1 MAMPEKNLKLD
12 SKKRI
17 TLGKLAPEGVS
28 SYDAEIKENGVI
40 ILHPKVE
47 IPAEELWLFKN
58 KPALESV
65 KKGLEESS
73 AGEASELDEN
83 FWEDIESA

>member
-1 MAMPEKNLKLD
+1 MAIPGKNLKID

-17 TLGKLAPEGVS
+17 TLGKLAPDEVS

-47 IPAEELWLFKN
+47 IPAEELWIFKN

-65 KKGLEESS
+65 KRGIEESA
-73 AGEASELDEN
+73 AGKTSELDKN
-83 FWEDIESA
+83 FWDDLGE

>member
-1 MAMPEKNLKLD
+1 MALPEKNLKLD

-17 TLGKLAPEGVS
+17 TLGKLAPEEVS

-47 IPAEELWLFKN
+47 IPAEEVWIFKN

-65 KKGLEESS
+65 KRGLEDST
-73 AGEASELDEN
+73 AGKTSELEEN
-83 FWEDIESA
+83 FWDDLGE

>member
-12 SKKRI
+12 AKKRI
-17 TLGKLAPEGVS
+17 TLGKLAPDEVS

-65 KKGLEESS
+65 KKGIEES
-73 AGEASELDEN
+73 ASGKTSKLDEK
-83 FWEDIESA
+83 FWDDLGE